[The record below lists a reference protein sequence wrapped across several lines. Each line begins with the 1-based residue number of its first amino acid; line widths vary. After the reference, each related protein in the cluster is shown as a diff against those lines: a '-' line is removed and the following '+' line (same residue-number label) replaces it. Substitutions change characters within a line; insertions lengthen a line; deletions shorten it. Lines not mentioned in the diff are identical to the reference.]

1 MRLVPIVVVCALLAG
16 CSGGDDDGPADR
28 SGAAAPPLL
37 IADEERAFAPGTLAF
52 GDVVACGADGLVAR
66 ISVPAPRKRSFV
78 TSTNAW
84 TKDGFRASIRLDV
97 RPSGRIVA
105 TCS

>member
-1 MRLVPIVVVCALLAG
+1 MRVVPIVVVCALLVG
-16 CSGGDDDGPADR
+16 CSGGDDDDSANR
-28 SGAAAPPLL
+28 SGSVVPPLL
-37 IADEERAFAPGTLAF
+37 VADEEREFAPGTLAS
-52 GDVVACGADGLVAR
+52 GGVVTCGADGLVAR

-78 TSTNAW
+78 TATHAW
-84 TKDGFRASIRLDV
+84 TKDGSRASIKLDV